1 MRRPRTIG
9 MSATSSATLPKIRD
23 VKFILDEA
31 KLIR

>member
-23 VKFILDEA
+23 VKFILDGA
-31 KLIR
+31 KIIR